1 MGAAKRG
8 GAAGRGSLAG
18 GGQPAGKHGPV
29 DVAAGEDVLGAL
41 AGQRPAFA
49 LQGARGRRAADA
61 AGGERQR
68 RHRGAV
74 RDAADH
80 ARAQAGGVAR
90 GDHAAN
96 ARAQADG
103 HVNDIPRG
111 CVTENLQRV
120 SRHAGN
126 QRAVHRRLRKES
138 PVGGE
143 PLRVFEGGLK
153 IVAVLDSR
161 GTEVAPRGVF
171 SGQLPCGTT
180 RTARRPWR
188 RATKRVMSANK
199 GLLDVLVAVSVTNGR
214 VVVQGKQQLFGF
226 DPKTK
231 TSDGSRFYAAPSDV
245 LANIAMF
252 AVTAAAAV

>member
-1 MGAAKRG
+1 
-8 GAAGRGSLAG
+8 
-18 GGQPAGKHGPV
+18 
-29 DVAAGEDVLGAL
+29 
-41 AGQRPAFA
+41 
-49 LQGARGRRAADA
+49 
-61 AGGERQR
+61 
-68 RHRGAV
+68 
-74 RDAADH
+74 
-80 ARAQAGGVAR
+80 
-90 GDHAAN
+90 
-96 ARAQADG
+96 
-103 HVNDIPRG
+103 
-111 CVTENLQRV
+111 VTENLQRV

-126 QRAVHRRLRKES
+126 QRAVPRRLRKES

-171 SGQLPCGTT
+171 SGLLPCGTT

-214 VVVQGKQQLFGF
+214 VFVQGKLFGF
-226 DPKTK
+226 DPKTQ
-231 TSDGSRFYAAPSDV
+231 TSDWSRFYAAPSDV